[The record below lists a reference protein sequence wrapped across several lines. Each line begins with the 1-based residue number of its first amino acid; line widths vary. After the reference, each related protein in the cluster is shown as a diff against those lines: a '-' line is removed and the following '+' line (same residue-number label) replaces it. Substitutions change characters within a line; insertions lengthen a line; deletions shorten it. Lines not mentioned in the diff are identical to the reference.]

1 MQAAGQA
8 LQARAKRLAPRE
20 EREIWRRASEG
31 LRLAALQLRA
41 PTPPT
46 PNFVPCAEL
55 LRTRGPTSPLCGAG
69 RHDGGDRPGGA
80 GAQTALVADHRAAIQ
95 VRLQCFGNAN
105 STVGLLVHF

>member
-31 LRLAALQLRA
+31 MRLAALQLA
-41 PTPPT
+41 PPTPPT

-55 LRTRGPTSPLCGAG
+55 LRTKRTDLAALRCR